1 MKACARKYNV
11 PVPNDQQYGYAF
23 GFGSL
28 NETEE
33 MCRTRGHITVFQCM
47 QRILEQK
54 CRNTADERYLKTIWS
69 FTIDTRR
76 FEQAATYLCKVHNL
90 QIFRR
95 HKNGCLRAQEKK
107 AGICAQRENSTMPEV
122 LHALRS
128 EKAKSYPTSEIY
140 LERLKSILEKY
151 ECNDISLVQILV
163 LARISKK
170 TCNSQST
177 KAKLDCLY
185 NLLRDTCHPDA
196 TLLILNYFKETL
208 PPGCVFTPTAEV
220 INTSPYLA
228 LPNRP
233 AVPNQISASSN
244 RPRSNGDVMS
254 DFPHGRYVNDDVYY
268 DDRVVSAILTS
279 SAISLLY
286 FPAIILYLIAFH
298 LMELFL

>member
-1 MKACARKYNV
+1 
-11 PVPNDQQYGYAF
+11 
-23 GFGSL
+23 
-28 NETEE
+28 
-33 MCRTRGHITVFQCM
+33 
-47 QRILEQK
+47 
-54 CRNTADERYLKTIWS
+54 
-69 FTIDTRR
+69 
-76 FEQAATYLCKVHNL
+76 
-90 QIFRR
+90 
-95 HKNGCLRAQEKK
+95 
-107 AGICAQRENSTMPEV
+107 MPEV

-151 ECNDISLVQILV
+151 EC
-163 LARISKK
+163 K
-170 TCNSQST
+170 ST

-220 INTSPYLA
+220 VNTSPYLA

-233 AVPNQISASSN
+233 TVPNQIPASNS

-268 DDRVVSAILTS
+268 DDRAVSAILTS
-279 SAISLLY
+279 TATSLLY
-286 FPAIILYLIAFH
+286 FPNII
-298 LMELFL
+298 